1 MCRAELVSTG
11 KVYVVDCDN
20 FNKPLKEMNFQA
32 RDWADS
38 EKNIRLGAA
47 SGASVISRGQIIKL
61 GNKMYLSAT
70 VIDVKT
76 AKVISCAKKQ
86 FDSLDGVSE
95 ILPDFV

>member
-47 SGASVISRGQIIKL
+47 SGASVISRGQII
-61 GNKMYLSAT
+61 NNPDAS
-70 VIDVKT
+70 V
-76 AKVISCAKKQ
+76 
-86 FDSLDGVSE
+86 GVVVLIRWLQSVL
-95 ILPDFV
+95 IPFVTTQGVGVLNPPHE